1 MSGPTK
7 RWNTAFDDR
16 EAVREA
22 AGVDAETLDAVL
34 DGLFRVVNSRV
45 STTLV
50 GLAKFEW
57 VPVAG
62 RIPTGREFVSRRLRV
77 TPSRYVDAPAKD
89 TPVIGKV
96 EMEA

>member
-7 RWNTAFDDR
+7 RWNPACDDR

-22 AGVDAETLDAVL
+22 AGVDAGTLDRVL
-34 DGLFRVVNSRV
+34 SGLFKVVNSRV

-57 VPVAG
+57 VPVSG
-62 RIPTGREFVSRRLRV
+62 RTPLGREFVSRRLRV